1 MKEAKVLI
9 IDDDRKLAE
18 ALMDYLKKYSF
29 VPEHVA
35 DPRQAIAA
43 MKAFQPDLIIL
54 DIMMPEIDGLS
65 LCKDIRKFSEIPIIF
80 LSARGDTMDRIVGL
94 ELGADDYLP
103 KPFEPRELV
112 ARIETV
118 LRRADSPK
126 EMAGDGPLQLSPDS
140 MQVELNG
147 QKLDFTA
154 TEFQALNYLYI
165 NRQKIVSRDELLT
178 FLQGM
183 DSEVYGRAIDILI
196 SRIRQKLGDEPK
208 SSRFIKTIRGQG
220 YRDVGEEA

>member
-1 MKEAKVLI
+1 MKQSKILI
-9 IDDDRKLAE
+9 IDDDKKLAD
-18 ALMDYLKKYSF
+18 ALMAYLKKYSF
-29 VPEHVA
+29 ATEQVV
-35 DPRQAIAA
+35 DPRQAMAA
-43 MKAFQPDLIIL
+43 IKEFQPDLITL

-65 LCKDIRKFSEIPIIF
+65 LCKDIRKNSQIPIIF

-118 LRRADSPK
+118 LRRLDTPK
-126 EMAGDGPLQLSPDS
+126 VVTSNGPLQLNPES
-140 MQVELNG
+140 MQAELNG
-147 QKLDFTA
+147 QIIDFTA
-154 TEFQALNYLYI
+154 NEFQALNYLYI

-196 SRIRQKLGDEPK
+196 SRIRQKLKDGPK
-208 SSRFIKTIRGQG
+208 SFKYIKTIRGQG
-220 YRDVGEEA
+220 YRYIGGEE